1 MPATKTKPNPHP
13 AKPDW
18 ELADNLFGPGNSV
31 EVELGARMD
40 DIAEELDPTPD
51 QHVDDPVGWID
62 SKGGFMWSK
71 QREVATSVVKNRY
84 TAVHSCH
91 GTGKSFDA
99 SALACW
105 WLDVHPQGEA
115 FVVTTAPTWQQVH
128 AILWREMRK
137 LHGKAKLPGRLTLD
151 ARWYMGSR
159 VRVGG
164 TSNEELVAYGRKPSD
179 YDQAA
184 FQGIHARYVL
194 VIIDEACGVPKLLYD
209 AVDSLVTNDN
219 SRVLAIGNPDDP
231 SSQFEKICKPGSG
244 WNVIH
249 VSYDDTPAFTGEDV
263 PEWLSELLISE
274 SWVEER
280 KERWGESSPT
290 YVSKVLG
297 EFPDISDDTLLS
309 PALLLRCQH
318 NELKGI
324 EKGTFGADIA
334 RFGADETCVYRCR
347 GGKIRGVYHKHKQ
360 DTVDTTNAF
369 AKLMKATFKEV
380 PMHVDAD
387 GLGAGVYDALR
398 RRRWPVIEFRAG
410 RKPFDPARFVNRKA
424 EVYWNFKQACE
435 EDKVDLP
442 MTGEDDELM
451 AQLGSIKWFL
461 DSKGR
466 IGIESKDDMKK
477 RGLPSPD
484 RADACVMSYIGGG
497 GLRLSSKRMNRKRKR
512 GKRSKPK
519 TISHGIRKKAM

>member
-1 MPATKTKPNPHP
+1 MSKTFSPHP
-13 AKPDW
+13 SKPDW
-18 ELADNLFGPGNSV
+18 NQADNLFGPGQTQPVSV
-31 EVELGARMD
+31 GNVMGSV
-40 DIAEELDPTPD
+40 AEQYDPTPD
-51 QHVDDPVGWID
+51 PYINDPVGWIEE
-62 SKGGFMWSK
+62 KGGYMWSK
-71 QREVATSVVKNRY
+71 QRDVAASLVANRY

-137 LHGKAKLPGRLTLD
+137 LHNKASLNGRMTLD
-151 ARWYMGSR
+151 ARWYMSEK
-159 VRVGG
+159 GG
-164 TSNEELVAYGRKPSD
+164 GPDELVAYGRKPSD

-209 AVDSLVTNDN
+209 AVDSLATNDN

-244 WNVIH
+244 WNGIH
-249 VSYDDTPAFTGEDV
+249 ISYDDTPAFTGEDV
-263 PEWLSELLISE
+263 PEWLLELLISE
-274 SWVEER
+274 TWVEER
-280 KERWGESSPT
+280 KERWGVASPT

-309 PALLLRCQH
+309 PALLLRAQH

-324 EKGTFGADIA
+324 EKGFFGGDIA

-347 GGKIRGVYHKHKQ
+347 GGKIRRVYGKHKQ
-360 DTVDTTNAF
+360 DTVDTTKAF
-369 AKLMKATFKEV
+369 GKLMVATHKEV

-398 RRRWPVIEFRAG
+398 RSRYPVTEFRG
-410 RKPFDPARFVNRKA
+410 GKKPFDQARFVNRRA
-424 EVYWNFKQACE
+424 EIFWTFKQLCE

-442 MTGEDDELM
+442 MDGEDDELI
-451 AQLGSIKWFL
+451 AQLGSIKWYL
-461 DSKGR
+461 DSRGR
-466 IGIESKDDMKK
+466 IGMESKDDMKK

-484 RADACVMSYIGGG
+484 RADAAVMSTMDSA
-497 GLRLSSKRMNRKRKR
+497 GLRLSTKRMNKNRKLGKGKR
-512 GKRSKPK
+512 GKSK
-519 TISHGIRKKAM
+519 TVTAGIRGRAM

>member
-1 MPATKTKPNPHP
+1 MTTKSPHPTKP
-13 AKPDW
+13 AW
-18 ELADNLFGPGNSV
+18 SLGSNLFGPNNGQ
-31 EVELGARMD
+31 ELDLAGS
-40 DIAEELDPTPD
+40 AEALAEQFDPTP
-51 QHVDDPVGWID
+51 HEFVNDPVGWID
-62 SKGGFMWSK
+62 SIGGFMWSK
-71 QREVATSVVKNRY
+71 QREVAASLVANRY

-105 WLDVHPQGEA
+105 WLSVHPQGEA

-137 LHGKAKLPGRLTLD
+137 LHRKAGLPGRLTLD
-151 ARWYMGSR
+151 ARWYMGT
-159 VRVGG
+159 GG
-164 TSNEELVAYGRKPSD
+164 EELVAYGRKPSD

-244 WNVIH
+244 WNPIH
-249 VSYDDTPAFTGEDV
+249 IRYDDTPAFTDEPV
-263 PEWLSELLISE
+263 PEWLLELLISRA
-274 SWVEER
+274 WVEER

-309 PALLLRCQH
+309 PGLLLRCQH

-324 EKGTFGADIA
+324 EKGYFGADIA
-334 RFGADETCVYRCR
+334 RFGADETCVYRNR
-347 GGKIRGVYHKHKQ
+347 GGKIRLVYSKHKQ
-360 DTVDTTNAF
+360 DTVDTTRAF
-369 AKLMKATFKEV
+369 KKLIAATHKEV

-387 GLGAGVYDALR
+387 GLGAGVYDAMR
-398 RRRWPVIEFRAG
+398 RSRQPVAEFRG
-410 RKPFDPARFVNRKA
+410 GKKPFDKARFVNRRA
-424 EVYWNFKQACE
+424 EIFWTFKQLCE
-435 EDKVDLP
+435 EDAIDLP
-442 MTGEDDELM
+442 PAGEDEDLM
-451 AQLGSIKWFL
+451 SQLGSIKWYL

-484 RADACVMSYIGGG
+484 RADACVMSAIGGA
-497 GLRLSSKRMNRKRKR
+497 GLMLSTARQNSSRKR
-512 GKRSKPK
+512 GKKSKRNRK
-519 TISHGIRKKAM
+519 MMTSGIRRKAM